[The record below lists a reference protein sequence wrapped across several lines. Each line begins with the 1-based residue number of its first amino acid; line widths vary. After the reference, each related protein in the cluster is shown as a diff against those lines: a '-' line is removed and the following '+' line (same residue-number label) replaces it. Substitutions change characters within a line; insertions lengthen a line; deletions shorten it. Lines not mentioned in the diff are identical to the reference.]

1 MIFIQLRLRRKL
13 SIICHGRN
21 SCMPDSAWIVG
32 EHNSMSWLRKSFLL
46 FCYFITFNLHF
57 KLHTQIKRHIFF
69 TRPLSHK
76 IQTIAQIPFQWI
88 LPMSETKF
96 GGNAFK
102 EFNRNVLTLGQYLIS
117 VVLLYVVYKLSLSH
131 HICLCVTINPTT
143 MPFNAMTSSG
153 SIVMVPL

>member
-1 MIFIQLRLRRKL
+1 MDGIVACLILHDLLVNTIQWVDWEN
-13 SIICHGRN
+13 H
-21 SCMPDSAWIVG
+21 
-32 EHNSMSWLRKSFLL
+32 FLL

-57 KLHTQIKRHIFF
+57 KLHTQIKRLIFF
-69 TRPLSHK
+69 PRLSDK

-88 LPMSETKF
+88 LSMSETKF
-96 GGNAFK
+96 GGNAFR

-153 SIVMVPL
+153 SIVMVPYKEIQ